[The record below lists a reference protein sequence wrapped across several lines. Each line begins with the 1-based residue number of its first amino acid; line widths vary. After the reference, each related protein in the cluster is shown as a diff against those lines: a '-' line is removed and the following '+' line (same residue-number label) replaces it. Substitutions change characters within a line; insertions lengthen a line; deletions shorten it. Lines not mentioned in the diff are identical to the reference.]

1 MSSKIDNFAGTTAMI
16 KLAFRRDRIIVPVFV
31 LFMVLLIVGTAATF
45 ADLYSDASLR
55 NALYLQMQNNFS
67 FVALLG
73 SVLDPSVGGLT
84 AWRVGI
90 PGPLI
95 IGLIS
100 IFLIIRHTRSEE
112 RKGRLEL
119 LYSTSVGRQ
128 AALTSALITSFGVN
142 LIITLIT
149 ALGLIGLGLEA
160 TSSVVF
166 AVTIGL
172 FGCLISSITAVA
184 VQLTESSGDARYLT
198 IGLLVG
204 FYMLRIIGW
213 DGGNFTWISWLSPF
227 GWVHYTRAFAGND
240 LWVLGIFLIFIA
252 VITITA
258 YWLSSIRDVGS
269 GIITQRPGPAR
280 ASKSLKSSLALA
292 WRLHR
297 GMLFFWVLIFV
308 LMGTFL
314 GFTAQSVN
322 ELISSNPQ
330 FLQLITQIAN
340 KNPVDS
346 YFTFVF
352 AFLGIVFAV
361 YAILATSKLWS
372 QESQRYSEML
382 LTNSVSRSKWA
393 VSNLIFAVLGPALVI
408 ILFSLALGLAYGY
421 SSGDISIDLPH
432 IVVASLAYLP
442 AVWMLTGITMLLF
455 GMIPRLTSLSWAAL
469 GLFLL
474 VDLLGEFFDFDEWI
488 LNLSPFTH
496 VPKLLAGDTVSTSLG
511 WLFILAAVLIIVGVM
526 GYRRRDISG

>member
-16 KLAFRRDRIIVPVFV
+16 KLAFRRDRIIVPIFV
-31 LFMVLLIVGTAATF
+31 LFMVLIIVGTAATF
-45 ADLYSDASLR
+45 ADLYSDATVR
-55 NALYLQMQNNFS
+55 NALYLQMQNNYS
-67 FVALLG
+67 YVALLG
-73 SVLDPSVGGLT
+73 SILDPSVGGLT
-84 AWRVGI
+84 AWRIGI
-90 PGPLI
+90 GGSII
-95 IGLIS
+95 IGLIN

-119 LYSTSVGRQ
+119 LYSASVGRQ

-142 LIITLIT
+142 LIVTLIT

-160 TSSVVF
+160 TSSMVF
-166 AVTIGL
+166 ALSIGL

-198 IGLLVG
+198 IGLLIG
-204 FYMLRIIGW
+204 FYMLRIVGW
-213 DGGNFTWISWLSPF
+213 DSGSVTWISWLSPF
-227 GWVHYTRAFAGND
+227 GWVHYTRPFAGND
-240 LWVLGIFLIFIA
+240 LWVFGIFLIFITGL
-252 VITITA
+252 TITA

-297 GMLFFWVLIFV
+297 GMLLFWVLIFV
-308 LMGTFL
+308 LMGAL
-314 GFTAQSVN
+314 MGFTAQSVN

-340 KNPVDS
+340 SNPVDS

-372 QESQRYSEML
+372 QESQKYSEML

-393 VSNLIFAVLGPALVI
+393 VSNLIFAVLGPAVVI
-408 ILFSLALGLAYGY
+408 ILFSLALGLAYGF
-421 SSGDISIDLPH
+421 SSGNISIDLTR

-442 AVWMLTGITMLLF
+442 AVWILTGITMLLF
-455 GMIPRLTSLSWAAL
+455 GLIPRLTSLSWAAL

-474 VDLLGEFFDFDEWI
+474 IDLLGQFFDFDEWI

-496 VPKLLAGDTVSTSLG
+496 VPKLLAGDTVNTSLG

>member
-1 MSSKIDNFAGTTAMI
+1 MSLKIDSFAGTNAMI
-16 KLAFRRDRIIVPVFV
+16 KLAFKRDRIIVPIFV
-31 LFMVLLIVGTAATF
+31 LFIVLIMVGTAATF
-45 ADLYSDASLR
+45 VNLYSDAAVR
-55 NALYLQMQNNFS
+55 YALYLQMQNNFS
-67 FVALLG
+67 FIAILG

-90 PGPLI
+90 PGSII

-119 LYSTSVGRQ
+119 LYSASVGRQ

-142 LIITLIT
+142 LIVTIIT
-149 ALGLIGLGLEA
+149 ALGLVGLGLEV
-160 TSSVVF
+160 TSSMVF
-166 AVTIGL
+166 ALSIGL

-204 FYMLRIIGW
+204 FYMLRVVGW
-213 DGGNFTWISWLSPF
+213 DSGSFTWISWLSPF

-240 LWVLGIFLIFIA
+240 LWVFGIFLIFIA
-252 VITITA
+252 GLTITA

-269 GIITQRPGPAR
+269 GIITQRPGPRR

-292 WRLHR
+292 WRLHK
-297 GMLFFWVLIFV
+297 GMLIFWVLIFV
-308 LMGTFL
+308 LMGVFL

-330 FLQLITQIAN
+330 FLRLITQIAN
-340 KNPVDS
+340 SDPVDS

-352 AFLGIVFAV
+352 AFLGIGFAV

-382 LTNSVSRSKWA
+382 LTNSVSRGKWA
-393 VSNLIFAVLGPALVI
+393 VSNLIFAVLGPAVVI
-408 ILFSLALGLAYGY
+408 ILFSLVLGLTYGFI
-421 SSGDISIDLPH
+421 SGDISIDLPR
-432 IVVASLAYLP
+432 IVLASLAYLP

-455 GMIPRLTSLSWAAL
+455 GLLPRLTSLSWAAL

-496 VPKLLAGDTVSTSLG
+496 VPKLLAGDTLNTSLG
-511 WLFILAAVLIIVGVM
+511 WLFIMAAVLIVVGVM
-526 GYRRRDISG
+526 GYRRRDIKG